1 MIPASDAFQQT
12 IFSTNRKIYVKVTVY
27 WTDNLQ
33 VTYSGK
39 DLFSVSLLER
49 KDIYSGLLSA
59 GNLSANTLEIVFN
72 NISRIFDQSN
82 PTSPL
87 QGLLKT
93 NRKLEPFIGVDVG
106 GGIIEWISLG
116 IFWSG
121 EWISPEEKIRT
132 FINGVD
138 RLEMLDRSLFE
149 RGRVLIPPA
158 ATIRTDDDTLDWSQ
172 GELNRVRATND
183 GKLILDLAGM
193 S

>member
-1 MIPASDAFQQT
+1 MIPASDAFWQA
-12 IFSTNRKIYVKVTVY
+12 ILGTNRKIYVKVTVY

-39 DLFSVSLLER
+39 DLFALTLLAQ

-59 GNLSANTLEIVFN
+59 GNLSANSLEIVFN
-72 NISRIFDQSN
+72 NISRIFDPANQI
-82 PTSPL
+82 SPL
-87 QGLLKT
+87 QGLLKP
-93 NRKLEPFIGVDVG
+93 NRKLEPFIGIDLG
-106 GGIIEWISLG
+106 GGNIEWISLG

-121 EWISPEEKIRT
+121 EWTSPEEKIRT
-132 FINGVD
+132 FVSGAD

-172 GELNRVRATND
+172 GELNRVKATND
-183 GKLILDLAGM
+183 GRLVLDLAGV

>member
-1 MIPASDAFQQT
+1 MISASNAFWQA
-12 IFSTNRKIYVKVTVY
+12 IFGTNRKIYVKVTVY

-33 VTYSGK
+33 VTYFGK
-39 DLFSVSLLER
+39 DLFALTLLAR

-72 NISRIFDQSN
+72 NISRIFDPSN
-82 PTSPL
+82 QISPL
-87 QGLLKT
+87 QGLLKP
-93 NRKLEPFIGVDVG
+93 NRKLEPFIGIDLG
-106 GGIIEWISLG
+106 GENIEWISLG

-121 EWISPEEKIRT
+121 EWTSPEEKIRT
-132 FINGVD
+132 FVSGID

-158 ATIRTDDDTLDWSQ
+158 ATIRTDDDTRNWSQ

-183 GKLILDLAGM
+183 GRLVLDLAGV